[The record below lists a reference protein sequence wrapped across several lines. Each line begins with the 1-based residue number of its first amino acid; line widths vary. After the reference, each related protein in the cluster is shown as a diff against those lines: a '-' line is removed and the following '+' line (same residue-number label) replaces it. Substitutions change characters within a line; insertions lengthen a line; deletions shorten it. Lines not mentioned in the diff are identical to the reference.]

1 MGSQKFH
8 LSWNIHAR
16 GPLMDIYKKGL
27 SHDQIEKSGCTAAFL
42 SEKRKKLGSGRVF
55 LNYDVL

>member
-1 MGSQKFH
+1 MERLKQ
-8 LSWNIHAR
+8 
-16 GPLMDIYKKGL
+16 KKGL
-27 SHDQIEKSGCTAAFL
+27 SHDQIEKSGCMAAFL

>member
-1 MGSQKFH
+1 MISRI
-8 LSWNIHAR
+8 L
-16 GPLMDIYKKGL
+16 PLRLQHHKYRFYINEEL
-27 SHDQIEKSGCTAAFL
+27 SHDQIEKSGCMAAFL

>member
-1 MGSQKFH
+1 MTFG
-8 LSWNIHAR
+8 LSVAANS
-16 GPLMDIYKKGL
+16 KTGL
-27 SHDQIEKSGCTAAFL
+27 SHDQIEKSGCMAVFL